1 MTKKKSDNAPV
12 HEYRLGRIV
21 GAVWFN
27 EDGNGGGWHNVQIRR
42 LYRDDNGKWQRSDSF
57 SRDDLPLVAKVADA
71 LHTWIFQTWQD
82 RGEAATEDVPPAEAP
97 AAA

>member
-1 MTKKKSDNAPV
+1 MSNQDKKPV

-27 EDGNGGGWHNVQIRR
+27 EDGNGRGWHSIQISR
-42 LYRDDNGKWQRSDSF
+42 LYKDGDEWKRSTSF
-57 SRDDLPLVAKVADA
+57 GRDDLPLVAKVANS
-71 LHTWIFQTWQD
+71 LHTWIFQAWQEKD
-82 RGEAATEDVPPAEAP
+82 DSAKDEAPPAEAS

>member
-1 MTKKKSDNAPV
+1 MPKKDKKPV
-12 HEYRLGRIV
+12 HEYRLGRIA

-27 EDGNGGGWHNVQIRR
+27 EDGNGRGWHSTQISK
-42 LYRDDNGKWQRSDSF
+42 LYKDGDEWKRTTIYD
-57 SRDDLPLVAKVADA
+57 RDDLPLVAKVANA

-82 RGEAATEDVPPAEAP
+82 KDGSAKEDAPPAEAS